1 MNKAAPIKMSEVI
14 CLGILTGIAIF
25 MRWPAV
31 NNPGFHNED
40 VAGITYNADLLI
52 NGFLPLVDNLEYKAP
67 GAFCL
72 RTRMVGGWTVFH
84 FAVDDLRIIGSDL
97 FGHVLHW
104 VASLWP
110 TSWTLGRS
118 LVHLLV
124 SHHRQHGC
132 QLRVLDDWTLRM
144 VFCFLCFGA

>member
-31 NNPGFHNED
+31 NNSGFHNED

-67 GAFCL
+67 GAFL
-72 RTRMVGGWTVFH
+72 PLHSDGWWVD
-84 FAVDDLRIIGSDL
+84 AVL
-97 FGHVLHW
+97 
-104 VASLWP
+104 SLC
-110 TSWTLGRS
+110 SG
-118 LVHLLV
+118 
-124 SHHRQHGC
+124 
-132 QLRVLDDWTLRM
+132 
-144 VFCFLCFGA
+144 